1 MDPVSCRTPDR
12 FPRQAGACASGGVED
27 KYGKIINEII
37 VRKDVLSG
45 TGMRLSR
52 TYRQGGT

>member
-12 FPRQAGACASGGVED
+12 FPRQARACVSGGVED

-37 VRKDVLSG
+37 VPKLG
-45 TGMRLSR
+45 TF
-52 TYRQGGT
+52 